1 MFQGPRTAPIFFKFY
16 QVKYRLAFLFSSVVN
31 VIKKKNTEFSYSFEP
46 AVKRVV
52 LGTNDLAYWISKIII
67 SVSRRDIKKY
77 QPNWRLLL

>member
-1 MFQGPRTAPIFFKFY
+1 M
-16 QVKYRLAFLFSSVVN
+16 
-31 VIKKKNTEFSYSFEP
+31 TEFSYSFEP
-46 AVKRVV
+46 AVKRVVV